1 MFLEELL
8 GGVLFHC
15 CKFSTFLVII
25 IMKVVVVVVVVVVL
39 FLTLYSCFFYIW
51 NIWFLFSLVI
61 RKRQFVNGILTSGIL
76 RVCLDIIYFVEI
88 ENLSL
93 KVL

>member
-1 MFLEELL
+1 MTVLTGGHFYFIFLGSCFFHFLFLFLEELL

-25 IMKVVVVVVVVVVL
+25 IMKVMVVVVVVL
-39 FLTLYSCFFYIW
+39 FLAVYSYFFYNW

-61 RKRQFVNGILTSGIL
+61 RNKAIL
-76 RVCLDIIYFVEI
+76 
-88 ENLSL
+88 
-93 KVL
+93 